1 MKLAHRLE
9 IWATVF
15 RTRVALRYW
24 PERELAYAL
33 RSDASPSSATGPAIH
48 AASVSLTRKFR
59 RTTRS
64 VANGRCLLLSVAGIR
79 FLRRRGLPASLRIGF
94 TPGFQ
99 GHAWID
105 CDGDAYA
112 ERFRPFHCTAAG
124 LAALLTNRRS
134 ILTPPEEL
142 VGSTDSR

>member
-1 MKLAHRLE
+1 MNFAHRLE

-33 RSDASPSSATGPAIH
+33 RSDRPAIN
-48 AASVSLTRKFR
+48 AASISLAREFR

-64 VANGRCLLLSVAGIR
+64 IAKGRCLLLSVACIR
-79 FLRRRGLPASLRIGF
+79 LLRRRGLPASLRIGF
-94 TPGFQ
+94 APGFQ

-112 ERFRPFHCTAAG
+112 ERFRPFQCTAAG

-142 VGSTDSR
+142 VGSTDSG

>member
-1 MKLAHRLE
+1 MNFAHRLE
-9 IWATVF
+9 IWAMVI

-33 RSDASPSSATGPAIH
+33 RSDGPAVN
-48 AASVSLTRKFR
+48 AASISLTREFR

-64 VANGRCLLLSVAGIR
+64 IAKGRCLLLSVAGIR

-94 TPGFQ
+94 APGFQ

-142 VGSTDSR
+142 FGSTDSR

>member
-1 MKLAHRLE
+1 MNFAHRLE

-15 RTRVALRYW
+15 RTRVALRFW

-33 RSDASPSSATGPAIH
+33 CSDGPAVQE
-48 AASVSLTRKFR
+48 ASISLARKFR

-64 VANGRCLLLSVAGIR
+64 IAQGRCLLLSVAGIR

-94 TPGFQ
+94 APGFQ

-134 ILTPPEEL
+134 ILMPPEEL